1 MVLDEVENERFDV
14 IPVGGLFF
22 GYRYEIFS
30 VKYTVDSWYLEQPS
44 SQGRHFIGIL
54 EGRNVDWFS
63 CSHNEFARGNELEEM
78 WVGSVLG
85 PDEEGEGNSV
95 NKPHN

>member
-1 MVLDEVENERFDV
+1 VVLDEVKDERFDV
-14 IPVGGLFF
+14 VPVGGLFF
-22 GYRYEIFS
+22 GYRYEIFP
-30 VKYTVDSWYLEQPS
+30 VKYTVDSWHLEQPS

-54 EGRNVDWFS
+54 EGGDVDWLS
-63 CSHNEFARGNELEEM
+63 GPHDEFASGNKLEEM

-85 PDEEGEGNSV
+85 PDEEGEGDSV